1 MINAAVEDLIAL
13 NREVRVKV
21 AINAYEALPAG
32 RTVLGQ
38 VWSGDM
44 LNAVISYL
52 PRNLGPEVLSY
63 TYQREGGPVFNDC
76 IAVAAAATKPVL
88 AHRFMDFMLEPRN
101 AIENFTGYVGY
112 QPPLNDLTADSLIAD
127 EIIPPNLASTI
138 VTREAYANGNA
149 FLTLTAAG
157 IRRWDRG
164 WARFQAG

>member
-1 MINAAVEDLIAL
+1 
-13 NREVRVKV
+13 VRVKV
-21 AINAYEALPAG
+21 AINAYQALPAG

-44 LNAVISYL
+44 LNAAISYL

-101 AIENFTGYVGY
+101 ALENFADYVGY
-112 QPPLNDLTADSLIAD
+112 QPPLTAISAESLIAD
-127 EIIPPNLASTI
+127 EVIPRNLESTI
-138 VTREAYANGNA
+138 VTREAYANGNG

-157 IRRWDRG
+157 QRRWDRG